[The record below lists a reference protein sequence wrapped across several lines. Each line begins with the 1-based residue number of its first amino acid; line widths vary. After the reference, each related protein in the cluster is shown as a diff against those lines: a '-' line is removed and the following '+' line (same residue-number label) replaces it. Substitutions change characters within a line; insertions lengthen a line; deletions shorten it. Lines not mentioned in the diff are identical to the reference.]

1 MADSL
6 FEQAKLQTEPLAA
19 RMRPRNLDEYIG
31 QDHIVGAGRLLRRA
45 ISADQLTS
53 VIFYGPPG
61 SGKTTLAR
69 VIANHT
75 KSNFITLNAVL
86 TGVQNIRDAIK
97 EADDYRN
104 LYSRRTILFVD
115 EVHRWNKS
123 QQDALLPWVEN
134 GTIILIGATTENP
147 FFEVNK
153 ALVSRS
159 RVFQLK
165 PLTKADLEKAASQ
178 ALTDVERGYGHWK
191 VEFEE
196 GALEHLID
204 TANGD
209 ARSLLN
215 ALELAVETTPEKW
228 APYAQP
234 PVPAYGSKI
243 YISKEA
249 AEESIQKKVVLY
261 DRDGDYH
268 YDIISAF
275 IKSLRGRD
283 PDAACYWLAR
293 MVAAGEDPHYIFRR
307 MLISACE
314 DTGLADPQ
322 AVAVVNSCA
331 EAFDRVG
338 MPEGRYFLAH
348 AALYLSTAPKSNSS
362 MAFFDALASVEKE
375 DAEVPNHLKDDS
387 RDAEGFGHGAGYL
400 YPHAYR
406 DHWVAQQYLPDT
418 LSGRVF
424 YTPSTQGYEATIRED
439 VLSRR
444 ELQIASL
451 LEKNS
456 SGELYTPDD
465 LATSPEET
473 GSINIFRQVKTNAQ
487 SQTSE
492 FGANPISQ
500 WWVNEHFKGGEEK
513 KAENL
518 TFSPKDPV
526 KEIAFDRADR
536 FWRQRLD
543 SNRAEVLLNL
553 RDTMVNMAE
562 LLRHHRSLI
571 WNADNGLLLWEVARK
586 TPEGV
591 TCGVCRTEKG
601 KQVLEQYGRTLGSLD
616 RPILQLRGNSISSD
630 FLTQKD
636 FYNVLVKF
644 QYNGVV
650 FDRLFFTDPFNTEA
664 SIIALAD
671 SLASLHSPQKDFSE
685 NDEEN
690 EDRTGSA
697 ESDSAESDSAD
708 ENFNYESPLAEGW
721 KLVLSQKIPCKGQYI
736 GKLVENQVL
745 TPESIGPIREC
756 LSKMEEAEEQ
766 FFNDRENPLFSWDA
780 LTIAN
785 AFRKQGFSVK
795 VACQEVTEKRRITS
809 DDIKKW
815 FDTKTSAYGSFICR
829 EIGAPDLQKI
839 VNILESACE
848 KTIFEWKSEI
858 AFIIVQKKSNNG
870 ANTIV

>member
-1 MADSL
+1 MSDIL
-6 FEQAKLQTEPLAA
+6 FEQIKLTQEPLAA

-31 QDHIVGAGRLLRRA
+31 QDHIVGKGRLLRRA
-45 ISADQLTS
+45 IAADQLTS

-86 TGVQNIRDAIK
+86 TGVQNIRESIK
-97 EADDYRN
+97 QAEDYYN

-165 PLTKADLEKAASQ
+165 PLTQNDLQKAATQ
-178 ALTDVERGYGHWK
+178 AINDVERGYGHWK

-196 GALEHLID
+196 GALEHLIE

-215 ALELAVETTPEKW
+215 ALELAIETTPEKW
-228 APYAQP
+228 APRSEP
-234 PVPAYGSKI
+234 PIPTYGTTI

-293 MVAAGEDPHYIFRR
+293 MVAAGEDPHFIFRR

-314 DTGLADPQ
+314 DTGLADPT
-322 AVAVVNSCA
+322 AISVVESCA
-331 EAFDRVG
+331 QAFDRVG
-338 MPEGRYFLAH
+338 LPEGRYFLAH

-375 DAEVPNHLKDDS
+375 QIDVPNHLKDTS

-400 YPHAYR
+400 YPHAYK

-424 YTPSTQGYEATIRED
+424 YTPTTQGYEGKIRDD

-444 ELQIASL
+444 ELQIAAM
-451 LEKNS
+451 LEK
-456 SGELYTPDD
+456 TPSEND
-465 LATSPEET
+465 SE
-473 GSINIFRQVKTNAQ
+473 K
-487 SQTSE
+487 SE
-492 FGANPISQ
+492 FGEKSISQ
-500 WWVNEHFKGGEEK
+500 WWINEHFNLDNQKSE
-513 KAENL
+513 ENL
-518 TFSPKDPV
+518 TFSPKDQA
-526 KEIAFDRADR
+526 KEFALNKAER
-536 FWRQRLD
+536 FWQQRLD
-543 SNRAEVLLNL
+543 SNKAEILLGIRNTVTTMANL
-553 RDTMVNMAE
+553 V
-562 LLRHHRSLI
+562 RHHRSLI
-571 WNADNGLLLWEVARK
+571 WNADSGLLLWEIARK

-591 TCGVCRTEKG
+591 TCGICKTEQG
-601 KQVLEQYGRTLGSLD
+601 KQILEQYGRTLGSLD
-616 RPILQLRGNSISSD
+616 RPILQYRGESKDTD
-630 FLTQKD
+630 FLSPQAFNELIQKI
-636 FYNVLVKF
+636 
-644 QYNGVV
+644 QYNGTI
-650 FDRLFFTDPFNTEA
+650 FDRIFFTDPFA
-664 SIIALAD
+664 SQKSIEALAL
-671 SLASLHSPQKDFSE
+671 SLENIATIHTDKFDNKDF
-685 NDEEN
+685 
-690 EDRTGSA
+690 
-697 ESDSAESDSAD
+697 
-708 ENFNYESPLAEGW
+708 ESPLAEGW
-721 KLVLSQKIPCKGQYI
+721 KVIISQKIPCKGQRI
-736 GKLVENQVL
+736 SELIRKQILS
-745 TPESIGPIREC
+745 PESVKPFAEILE
-756 LSKMEEAEEQ
+756 KMEAAEND
-766 FFNDRENPLFSWDA
+766 FFDDKENPLFTWDSYF
-780 LTIAN
+780 IAD
-785 AFRKQGFSVK
+785 AFKKKNFRVQI
-795 VACQEVTEKRRITS
+795 ADQEIIEKRRITPS
-809 DDIKKW
+809 EIEKW
-815 FDTKTSAYGSFICR
+815 FNSTSSAYGAKMS
-829 EIGAPDLQKI
+829 EVIGITELQKI
-839 VNILESACE
+839 INLLIASCE
-848 KTIFEWKSEI
+848 KSIFEWK
-858 AFIIVQKKSNNG
+858 NN
-870 ANTIV
+870 ISFLVIEK

>member
-6 FEQAKLQTEPLAA
+6 FEQIKLTQEPLAA

-31 QDHIVGAGRLLRRA
+31 QDHIVGKGRLLRRA
-45 ISADQLTS
+45 IAADQLTS

-86 TGVQNIRDAIK
+86 TGVQNIRDSIK
-97 EADDYRN
+97 QAEDYYN

-165 PLTKADLEKAASQ
+165 PLTYNDLEKAAHQ

-196 GALEHLID
+196 GALEHLIE

-215 ALELAVETTPEKW
+215 ALELAIETTPEKW
-228 APYAQP
+228 SPYTEP
-234 PVPAYGSKI
+234 PVPAYGTQI

-293 MVAAGEDPHYIFRR
+293 MVAAGEDPHFIFRR

-314 DTGLADPQ
+314 DTGLADPN
-322 AVAVVNSCA
+322 AISIVESCA
-331 EAFDRVG
+331 QAFDRVG

-348 AALYLSTAPKSNSS
+348 AALYLATAPKSNSS

-375 DAEVPNHLKDDS
+375 DAEVPNHLRDNS

-424 YTPSTQGYEATIRED
+424 YNPSTQGYEATIRED

-444 ELQIASL
+444 ELQIASI
-451 LEKNS
+451 LEKAQS
-456 SGELYTPDD
+456 HEQYTSDEL
-465 LATSPEET
+465 ASSPEET
-473 GSINIFRQVKTNAQ
+473 GSINIFRAIKNAAGTG
-487 SQTSE
+487 SDGDGEKSE
-492 FGANPISQ
+492 FGENPISE
-500 WWVNEHFKGGEEK
+500 WWVNEHFKSGSVKTE
-513 KAENL
+513 ENL
-518 TFSPKDPV
+518 TFSPKDPA
-526 KEIAFDRADR
+526 KEVVLDRADR

-543 SNRAEVLLNL
+543 SNRAEVLLGI
-553 RDTMVNMAE
+553 RDTMISMAE

-571 WNADNGLLLWEVARK
+571 WNADSGLLLWDIARK

-601 KQVLEQYGRTLGSLD
+601 MQILEQYGRTLGSLD
-616 RPILQLRGNSISSD
+616 RPILQYRGSSISTD

-636 FYNVLVKF
+636 FYNILVKF
-644 QYNGVV
+644 QYNGAV
-650 FDRLFFTDPFNTEA
+650 FDRVFFTDPFASEP

-671 SLASLHSPQKDFSE
+671 SLAGIMTPQKDAE
-685 NDEEN
+685 
-690 EDRTGSA
+690 
-697 ESDSAESDSAD
+697 ESDRPAIPYSDIDKSEDKSD
-708 ENFNYESPLAEGW
+708 EDFAYECPLATGW
-721 KLVLSQKIPCKGQYI
+721 KVVISQKIPCHGQHI
-736 GKLVENQVL
+736 SELVRKQVL
-745 TPESIGPIREC
+745 SPESLGPFKET
-756 LSKMEEAEEQ
+756 LDKMEAAEQE
-766 FFNDRENPLFSWDA
+766 FFGDRENPLFSWDGIY
-780 LTIAN
+780 IAN
-785 AFRKQGFSVK
+785 LFRKRGFTVR
-795 VACQEVTEKRRITS
+795 VASQVLTEKRRITPAE
-809 DDIKKW
+809 IEKW
-815 FDTKTSAYGSFICR
+815 FSPENSAYGAKMCQAVGSA
-829 EIGAPDLQKI
+829 ELQKI
-839 VNILESACE
+839 VNLMLAACD

-858 AFIIVQKKSNNG
+858 SFF
-870 ANTIV
+870 TIEK